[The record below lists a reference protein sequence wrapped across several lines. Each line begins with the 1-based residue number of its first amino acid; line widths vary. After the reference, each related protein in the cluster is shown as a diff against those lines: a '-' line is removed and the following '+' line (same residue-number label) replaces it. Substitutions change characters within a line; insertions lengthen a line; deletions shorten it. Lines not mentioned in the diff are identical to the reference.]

1 MKTYLIIGESGG
13 IGSAVSLLLTS
24 QGNTVYGTYNNNEKT
39 TTNPTIQRHHLN
51 VLDEELN
58 LDFLPDQIDGLVYCP
73 GSINLKPFKQ
83 LNDQDFLND
92 YQLNVLGAV
101 KVIREVLPKL
111 KKSGEGSIVLFST
124 AAVKMGFNFHSTVS
138 SSKGAIEGLTKAL
151 AAEFAPKVRVNCIAP
166 SITHTPLADKLLN
179 TDKKMEA
186 NAKRHPLQRV
196 GQPNDIASAVSF
208 LLSQES
214 AWMTG
219 EILHIDGGITTIR
232 G

>member
-111 KKSGEGSIVLFST
+111 KK
-124 AAVKMGFNFHSTVS
+124 
-138 SSKGAIEGLTKAL
+138 
-151 AAEFAPKVRVNCIAP
+151 
-166 SITHTPLADKLLN
+166 
-179 TDKKMEA
+179 
-186 NAKRHPLQRV
+186 
-196 GQPNDIASAVSF
+196 
-208 LLSQES
+208 
-214 AWMTG
+214 
-219 EILHIDGGITTIR
+219 
-232 G
+232 